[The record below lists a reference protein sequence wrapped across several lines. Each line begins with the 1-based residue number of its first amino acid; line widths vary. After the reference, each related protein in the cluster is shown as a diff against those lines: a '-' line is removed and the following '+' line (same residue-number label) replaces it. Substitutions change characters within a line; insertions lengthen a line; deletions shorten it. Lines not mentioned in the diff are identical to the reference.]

1 GRGGGGRDPRLG
13 GGAHADAPALRRL
26 RKLGHHEGRVRRGRD
41 VRPLAL
47 LDQPGGQGGGPVSVS
62 RTDAHA
68 DLALRVRPRDAQRA
82 EAHRRGRLGGVAG
95 GSRPLPQA
103 LVVGEADPGGGA
115 EPPRRLAR
123 RHRRDAHDE
132 PHLLDLGA
140 ARRALRRAP
149 RSAHQPFP
157 RRGRIS
163 RDQVVRDR
171 RAGRHGIGLG
181 RDDRLSPP
189 GRAGV
194 LLRGVCLLRLPRR
207 IRAAAPH
214 PRAAVPAAGD
224 HGRER
229 ARAVSDE
236 RNLWSRRLATDFRAS
251 LVVIALIA
259 LAPLAV
265 SSDYTLG
272 ILIVSMYFA
281 LLAMGWNLLAGFAG
295 QFSLAPAAFAMLGAY
310 GPGLLDYHWKV
321 PVAWGILGGV
331 AATALLG
338 WILGR
343 IVLRLRGPY
352 LALTTL
358 SFAEIARV
366 VIGNSYDFTR
376 GAQGLN
382 VPTLME
388 SRLGYYYLF
397 LAVVLAVLVG
407 LHLLMRASPGRFWLA
422 IRDDETGAE
431 SRGINVVRYKT
442 LAFALS

>member
-1 GRGGGGRDPRLG
+1 
-13 GGAHADAPALRRL
+13 
-26 RKLGHHEGRVRRGRD
+26 
-41 VRPLAL
+41 
-47 LDQPGGQGGGPVSVS
+47 VS
-62 RTDAHA
+62 
-68 DLALRVRPRDAQRA
+68 
-82 EAHRRGRLGGVAG
+82 G
-95 GSRPLPQA
+95 
-103 LVVGEADPGGGA
+103 
-115 EPPRRLAR
+115 
-123 RHRRDAHDE
+123 
-132 PHLLDLGA
+132 
-140 ARRALRRAP
+140 
-149 RSAHQPFP
+149 
-157 RRGRIS
+157 
-163 RDQVVRDR
+163 
-171 RAGRHGIGLG
+171 
-181 RDDRLSPP
+181 
-189 GRAGV
+189 
-194 LLRGVCLLRLPRR
+194 
-207 IRAAAPH
+207 
-214 PRAAVPAAGD
+214 
-224 HGRER
+224 
-229 ARAVSDE
+229 E

-259 LAPLAV
+259 LAPLIV

-321 PVAWGILGGV
+321 PLGWGILAGV
-331 AATALLG
+331 AGTGILGWLLG
-338 WILGR
+338 R
-343 IVLRLRGPY
+343 VVLRLRGPY

-397 LAVVLAVLVG
+397 LAVVLAVLAG
-407 LHLLMRASPGRFWLA
+407 LYLLMRASPGRFWLA

-442 LAFALS
+442 LAFALSCAICGLAGALYGTFSQLVSPELGLLLQTGIVIAMVVIGGIGTLTGPLAGAMLVYLASEWMRGFGNIQMIVFSGLVVIFARFFREGLWGLATRRGERPAAPAAADAL